1 MVSLRLLGAVAAG
14 VLAAGAAVAP
24 VRAAPVAE
32 EPTGRV
38 CLEDVKY
45 LVRAHR
51 GNLAELAAGAAVL
64 PRSKDR
70 RVHHLAGMLIV
81 DHTRAEVRVVAAA
94 RRHDVT
100 LPPKPTRQQR
110 ADLAAV
116 TALAGPEFDL
126 AWLKLQE
133 KAHEQTLDF
142 IDREVADGCAA
153 DVRALAA
160 ATEKTVEAHLEAT
173 RDALA
178 AIGD

>member
-14 VLAAGAAVAP
+14 VLAAGAAIAP
-24 VRAAPVAE
+24 VQAAPVAE
-32 EPTGRV
+32 EPTGGA

-51 GNLAELAAGAAVL
+51 GNLAELAAGAAAM

-81 DHTRAEVRVVAAA
+81 DHTRAEVRVIAAA
-94 RRHDVT
+94 KRHDVT

-116 TALAGPEFDL
+116 TTQTGREFDL
-126 AWLKLQE
+126 AWLRLQE
-133 KAHEQTLDF
+133 KAHEQTLGF
-142 IDREVADGCAA
+142 IDREVEDGCAA

-160 ATEKTVEAHLEAT
+160 ATEKTVETHLDATREALEALE
-173 RDALA
+173 D
-178 AIGD
+178 